1 MLQVRRW
8 NLQNCKT
15 SFYANVGHPWLHS
28 LWQRIEDGCPSFRSN
43 EQATGTGLPGRVT
56 TPNRYRVRK
65 TILSKAELF
74 LKKYSFTLKLR
85 IKIIK

>member
-15 SFYANVGHPWLHS
+15 SFYANMGHPLLHS

-43 EQATGTGLPGRVT
+43 EQATGTVYDCGAAAVNVRWPVG
-56 TPNRYRVRK
+56 RYRAQRAAR
-65 TILSKAELF
+65 TD
-74 LKKYSFTLKLR
+74 TP
-85 IKIIK
+85 